1 MNHDFYPDSYL
12 RDILTGEGLIA
23 LVGLSNNPARAS
35 HQVFLDLLRRGY
47 RVVGINPGIAGR
59 DIGGALVYAH
69 LVDVPAPIAVVDV
82 FRKSEA
88 AGAVIDEALAL
99 PDPPRAIWL
108 QLGVRH
114 NEAAARAESRGV
126 KMVMDRC
133 IKIEIA
139 RLSP

>member
-59 DIGGALVYAH
+59 DIGGAPVYAH